1 MNELNNAPQEPAVK
15 SQAQLDLEE
24 GIRFFKAEDIAQAA
38 NAFHN
43 ALRGFEE
50 EKNDKGI
57 ANASDKLG
65 DVCFERGDFAQALNH
80 FNRAFAIA
88 AAPGDELSMTYMKRK
103 LARTHCGLRQY
114 SEAMAIYADLLDAYR
129 DFNNPGGTV
138 QVFEEM
144 AEMYLAMGDRAK
156 AADAY
161 RTAANIHQNFKH
173 SRHAETL
180 LQKAKAA
187 EEGAI

>member
-1 MNELNNAPQEPAVK
+1 MNPEMEPNKAEPK
-15 SQAQLDLEE
+15 TQSQLDYEE
-24 GIRFFKAEDIAQAA
+24 GVELLKKEEVAQAA

-43 ALRGFEE
+43 ALKGFEE

-57 ANASDKLG
+57 ANASDRLG
-65 DVCFERGDFAQALNH
+65 DICLERGDFATALAH
-80 FNRAFAIA
+80 FQRAFAIA
-88 AAPGDELSMTYMKRK
+88 ATPGDELSMTYVKRK
-103 LARTHCGLRQY
+103 LARTHRGLKQY
-114 SEAMAIYADLLDAYR
+114 SEAMAVYADLLDVYR
-129 DFNNPGGTV
+129 DFNNPGGAV

-144 AEMYLAMGDRAK
+144 AEMYLDMGERSK

-173 SRHAETL
+173 SRHAEAL

-187 EEGAI
+187 EEGDI

>member
-1 MNELNNAPQEPAVK
+1 MNELDNAPQEPAVK

-24 GIRFFKAEDIAQAA
+24 GIRFFKEENIAQAA

-65 DVCFERGDFAQALNH
+65 DVCLERGELDQALNH
-80 FNRAFAIA
+80 FNRAFAIVS
-88 AAPGDELSMTYMKRK
+88 APGDELSMTYLKRK
-103 LARTHCGLRQY
+103 LARTRRDLKHY
-114 SEAMAIYADLLDAYR
+114 DEAQSLYTDLLDVYH

-144 AEMYLAMGDRAK
+144 AEMYLAMGDRTK

-173 SRHAETL
+173 SRHAEAL

>member
-1 MNELNNAPQEPAVK
+1 MNEPNTAPQEPAAK
-15 SQAQLDLEE
+15 SQSQLDLEE
-24 GIRFFKAEDIAQAA
+24 GIRLLKEEDIAQAA

-43 ALRGFEE
+43 ALKGFEE

-57 ANASDKLG
+57 ANASDRLG
-65 DVCFERGDFAQALNH
+65 DICFGRGDFAQALVH
-80 FNRAFAIA
+80 FQRAFAIA

-103 LARTHCGLRQY
+103 LARSHRGLKQY
-114 SEAMAIYADLLDAYR
+114 SEAKGLYAELLDAYH
-129 DFNNPGGTV
+129 DFNNPGGAV

-144 AEMYLAMGDRAK
+144 AEMYLDMGERGK
-156 AADAY
+156 AADAF

-173 SRHAETL
+173 SRHAEAL

-187 EEGAI
+187 EEGII

>member
-1 MNELNNAPQEPAVK
+1 MNTENETTKNEPK
-15 SQAQLDLEE
+15 TQAQLDLEE
-24 GIRFFKAEDIAQAA
+24 GLRFFKEKDMPQAA

-57 ANASDKLG
+57 ANAADRLG
-65 DVCFERGDFAQALNH
+65 DICCERGDFAAALTH
-80 FNRAFAIA
+80 FQRAFAIA
-88 AAPGDELSMTYMKRK
+88 ATPGDELSMTYMKRK
-103 LARTHCGLRQY
+103 LARTHRGLKQY
-114 SEAMAIYADLLDAYR
+114 TEAMAIYADLLDVYR
-129 DFNNPGGTV
+129 DFNNPGGAV

-144 AEMYLAMGDRAK
+144 AEMYLDMGERSK

-161 RTAANIHQNFKH
+161 RTAANIHQSFKH

-180 LQKAKAA
+180 LQKAAAA
-187 EEGAI
+187 EKGSI